1 MTKKRLVLLLVLVLI
16 FPASLFAKPNP
27 TYVLGTLKNSNLK
40 LVYEDVS
47 INTYKAYNTNYVAIA
62 DLKKL
67 GCIITSNHNTINIS
81 APLKTT
87 LSTASGISVNL
98 KSFTFYNGTVQLG
111 NMFTQT
117 ITCDERTFI
126 PLAALRQFG
135 TLAINGDVCK
145 FIPGTS
151 LPIVATETKLKN
163 FSDEHLNISLLDLYW
178 NDKAVIKESS
188 YSLKP
193 GEVITR
199 TPQVTDKNTLYL
211 ATVVE
216 SVAGSTISY
225 NNSSYLGQLDTA
237 LLKEYSHQKQIAE
250 KPVAVS
256 GYGDPITAEQVNF
269 VETAINNKSLSSPTQ
284 YLIWT
289 RIDEQRTYIFE
300 GSKNNWKLI
309 KCFICS
315 TGRDYTPTPKGT
327 FALTYKVPSFGQN
340 KGYCCKYAFGFIGTT
355 YLYHSIIYDKTGTY
369 LLENKG
375 VLGQKASQGCI
386 RFTVE
391 HAKWFYDNMISGSTV
406 YIS

>member
-1 MTKKRLVLLLVLVLI
+1 MTKKRLVLFLVLVLI
-16 FPASLFAKPNP
+16 FPSTLFAKPNS
-27 TYVLGTLKNSNLK
+27 TYVLGTLQKGTLK

-47 INTYKAYNTNYVAIA
+47 INTYKAYNTNYIAIA

-67 GCIITSNHNTINIS
+67 GCIITGGKNTINIS
-81 APLKTT
+81 APLKTSI
-87 LSTASGISVNL
+87 STASAISVEL
-98 KSFTFYNGTVQLG
+98 KPFTFYGGTVQLG
-111 NMFTQT
+111 NMITQT
-117 ITCDERTFI
+117 ISCDDRTFI

-135 TLAINGDVCK
+135 TLSISGDICTFV
-145 FIPGTS
+145 PGQS
-151 LPIVATETKLKN
+151 LPVVATETRLKN
-163 FSDEHLNISLLDLYW
+163 FSNEYLHVSLLDIYW
-178 NDKAVIKESS
+178 KDEAIFTENT
-188 YSLKP
+188 YSLKA
-193 GEVITR
+193 GEIIER
-199 TPQVTDKNTLYL
+199 TPQISDKDTMYI
-211 ATVVE
+211 ATIVQSVV
-216 SVAGSTISY
+216 GSTISY
-225 NNSSYLGQLDTA
+225 NNSSYLGQLDTT
-237 LLKEYSHQKQIAE
+237 LLKEYSRKEQAARITTDF
-250 KPVAVS
+250 
-256 GYGDPITAEQVNF
+256 GDPITLEKLNF
-269 VETAINNKSLSSPTQ
+269 VESTINSKNLSSPTQ

-340 KGYCCKYAFGFIGTT
+340 KGYCCKYAFGFIGTN

-386 RFTVE
+386 RFAVE
-391 HAKWFYDNMISGSTV
+391 NAKWFYDNMISGSTV

>member
-1 MTKKRLVLLLVLVLI
+1 MTKKRLILLLVLVLI
-16 FPASLFAKPNP
+16 FPASLFAKPNT
-27 TYVLGTLKNSNLK
+27 TYVLGTLKNSSLK

-62 DLKKL
+62 DLRKL
-67 GCIITSNHNTINIS
+67 GCVITGNNTTINVS

-87 LSTASGISVNL
+87 LSTASAISVNL
-98 KSFTFYNGTVQLG
+98 KPFTFYNGTVQLG
-111 NMFTQT
+111 NMFTQS
-117 ITCDERTFI
+117 ITCDEHTFI

-135 TLAINGDVCK
+135 TLSISGDICQ
-145 FIPGTS
+145 FIPGQK
-151 LPIVATETKLKN
+151 LPIVATQTRLKN
-163 FSDEHLNISLLDLYW
+163 FSNEHLNISLLDLYW
-178 NDKAVIKESS
+178 KDEAIIKESS

-193 GEVITR
+193 SEVITR
-199 TPQVTDKNTLYL
+199 TPQVNDKDTLYL
-211 ATVVE
+211 ATIVQ
-216 SVAGSTISY
+216 SAAGSTISY

-237 LLKEYSHQKQIAE
+237 LLKEYSRQKQA
-250 KPVAVS
+250 S
-256 GYGDPITAEQVNF
+256 RLMSDYGDPITAQQVNF
-269 VETAINNKSLSSPTQ
+269 VETTVNNKGLSSPTK

-340 KGYCCKYAFGFIGTT
+340 KGYCCKYAFGFIGTS

>member
-16 FPASLFAKPNP
+16 FPASLFAKPNT
-27 TYVLGTLKNSNLK
+27 TYVLGTLKNSSLK

-47 INTYKAYNTNYVAIA
+47 INTYKAYNTNYIAIA

-67 GCIITSNHNTINIS
+67 GCIITNNNNTINIS

-87 LSTASGISVNL
+87 LSTASAISVNL
-98 KSFTFYNGTVQLG
+98 KPFKFYNGTVQLG
-111 NMFTQT
+111 NMFTQS

-135 TLAINGDVCK
+135 TLAIYGDVCK
-145 FIPGTS
+145 FIPGQT
-151 LPIVATETKLKN
+151 LPVVATETKLKN
-163 FSDEHLNISLLDLYW
+163 FSNEHLNISLLDLYW
-178 NDKAVIKESS
+178 KDEAIIKESN
-188 YSLKP
+188 YALKS
-193 GEVITR
+193 GEVLSR
-199 TPQVTDKNTLYL
+199 TPQVNDKDTLYL
-211 ATVVE
+211 ATIVE
-216 SVAGSTISY
+216 SVAGNTISY
-225 NNSSYLGQLDTA
+225 NNSSYLGQLDTT
-237 LLKEYSHQKQIAE
+237 LLKEYSHQKQASRVITN
-250 KPVAVS
+250 
-256 GYGDPITAEQVNF
+256 YGDTITANQLSTIEN
-269 VETAINNKSLSSPTQ
+269 AINNKSLSSPTK

-309 KCFICS
+309 KSFICS
-315 TGRDYTPTPKGT
+315 TGRDSTPTPKGT

-340 KGYCCKYAFGFIGTT
+340 KGYCCKYAFGFIGTN

-386 RFTVE
+386 RFSVE
-391 HAKWFYDNMISGSTV
+391 NAKWFYDNMISGSTV